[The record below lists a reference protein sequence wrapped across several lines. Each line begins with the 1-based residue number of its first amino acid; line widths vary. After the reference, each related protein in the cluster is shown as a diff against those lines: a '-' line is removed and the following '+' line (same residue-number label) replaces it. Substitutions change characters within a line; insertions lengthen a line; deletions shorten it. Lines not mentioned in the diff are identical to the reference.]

1 MEAAASTAVKAAS
14 TAAAMPASAA
24 LSKCGDRRA
33 NKQNSNG

>member
-1 MEAAASTAVKAAS
+1 MEAAASTAVKAA